1 MIKLSDI
8 ILDEAVYTP
17 YRTMVQVVS
26 NNTSPSVLAD
36 LIRALPGVTTCTI
49 AGSDD
54 AAKRYTFKVKI
65 ITQKPPSEA
74 LEALKKNAMS
84 KYTEINAFK
93 VAANSVERMKRPGE
107 Y

>member
-1 MIKLSDI
+1 MKLSKI
-8 ILDEAVYTP
+8 ILDEAIYTP
-17 YRTMVQVVS
+17 FRAMVQVIS
-26 NNTSPSVLAD
+26 RDTSPSVLAD

-49 AGSDD
+49 AGSDEI
-54 AAKRYTFKVKI
+54 AKKYIFKVKI

-74 LEALKKNAMS
+74 FEALKQNAMS

-93 VAANSVERMKRPGE
+93 VSANSVERMKRPGE

>member
-1 MIKLSDI
+1 MKLSKI

-17 YRTMVQVVS
+17 FRAMVQVIS
-26 NNTSPSVLAD
+26 KDTSPSVLAD

-49 AGSDD
+49 AGSDEV
-54 AAKRYTFKVKI
+54 AKKYIFKVKI

-74 LEALKKNAMS
+74 FEALKKNAMS
-84 KYTEINAFK
+84 KYVEINAFR
-93 VAANSVERMKRPGE
+93 VAPNSVERMKRPGE

>member
-1 MIKLSDI
+1 MKLSKI

-17 YRTMVQVVS
+17 YRAMVQVIS
-26 NNTSPSVLAD
+26 RDASPSVLAD

-54 AAKRYTFKVKI
+54 AASKYIFKVKL
-65 ITQKPPSEA
+65 ITQKPASEA
-74 LEALKKNAMS
+74 FASLKNNAVS
-84 KYTEINAFK
+84 KYQEINAFK
-93 VAANSVERMKRPGE
+93 VATNSVERMKRPGE

>member
-1 MIKLSDI
+1 MKLSNI

-17 YRTMVQVVS
+17 FRAMVQVVS
-26 NNTSPSVLAD
+26 SDTSPSVLAD

-49 AGSDD
+49 AGSDEV
-54 AAKRYTFKVKI
+54 AKKYIFKVKL

-74 LEALKKNAMS
+74 FEALKNNAMS

-93 VAANSVERMKRPGE
+93 IAANSVERMKRPGE

>member
-1 MIKLSDI
+1 MKLSKI

-17 YRTMVQVVS
+17 FRVMVQVIS
-26 NNTSPSVLAD
+26 RNTSPSVLAD

-49 AGSDD
+49 AGSDEVS
-54 AAKRYTFKVKI
+54 KRYTFKVKI
-65 ITQKPPSEA
+65 ITQKPPQEA
-74 LEALKKNAMS
+74 LEALKQNAMS

>member
-1 MIKLSDI
+1 MKLSKI
-8 ILDEAVYTP
+8 ILDEAIYTP
-17 YRTMVQVVS
+17 YRAMVQVVS
-26 NNTSPSVLAD
+26 RDTSPSVLAD

-54 AAKRYTFKVKI
+54 VAKKYIFKVKI

-74 LEALKKNAMS
+74 LAALKKNAMS

-93 VAANSVERMKRPGE
+93 VADQSVERMKRPGE

>member
-1 MIKLSDI
+1 MKLTNI
-8 ILDEAVYTP
+8 ILGEAIYTP
-17 YRTMVQVVS
+17 YRVTVQVIS
-26 NNTSPSVLAD
+26 RDTSPSVLAD

-54 AAKRYTFKVKI
+54 ITNKYTFKVKI

-74 LEALKKNAMS
+74 LKSLKQNAMS

-93 VAANSVERMKRPGE
+93 IAANSVERMKRPGE

>member
-1 MIKLSDI
+1 MKLSK
-8 ILDEAVYTP
+8 ILLGEAVYTP
-17 YRTMVQVVS
+17 YRAMVQVIS
-26 NNTSPSVLAD
+26 NDTSPSVLAD

-54 AAKRYTFKVKI
+54 VSNRYTFKVKI
-65 ITQKPPSEA
+65 ITQKPASEA
-74 LEALKKNAMS
+74 FSSLKSNAMS

-93 VAANSVERMKRPGE
+93 LTGNSVERMKRPGE